1 MTRRVINLNADMG
14 ESFGNYTFG
23 CDAQLVEVIPTANI
37 ACGFHA
43 GDPRVM
49 RETVALAL
57 DHGVEVGAHVGLP
70 DLVGFGRRRMEVTAQ
85 QLHDDVLFQI
95 GALDAFVRARGGR
108 LAHVKPHG
116 ILYTACGQRAD
127 YAQALIEAVVS
138 IDPGLRLIVG
148 GTAAAQAGA
157 PHGIRTTNEGYVDLE
172 YRPDGYP
179 VIEARK
185 QPKDPDDVARRAVR
199 LVTKGTARVQETG
212 DQIEVDVP
220 TICVHGDTPN
230 AGAVACA
237 IGLALAE
244 AGIEVVG
251 LAAAMDPAIANPVA
265 PNGEA
270 SV

>member
-1 MTRRVINLNADMG
+1 MSRDVINLNADLG
-14 ESFGNYTFG
+14 ESFGNYNFG
-23 CDAQLVEVIPTANI
+23 CDAELIELIPTANV

-49 RETVALAL
+49 RETVAMAMG
-57 DHGVEVGAHVGLP
+57 HGVEIGAHVGLP
-70 DLVGFGRRRMEVTAQ
+70 DLVGFGRRLIEITAQ

-116 ILYTACGQRAD
+116 VLYTACGQRED
-127 YAQALIEAVVS
+127 YAAALVEAVASV
-138 IDPGLRLIVG
+138 DPGLRIIVG
-148 GTAAAQAGA
+148 GTAVAAAGA
-157 PHGIRTTNEGYVDLE
+157 SQGVRATNEGYVDLE

-185 QPKDPDDVARRAVR
+185 QFKDPPDVAARAVR
-199 LVTKGTARVQETG
+199 LATERTARVLETG
-212 DQIEVDVP
+212 GELTVDVP

-230 AGAVACA
+230 AADIGRAVRD
-237 IGLALAE
+237 ALAA

-251 LAAAMDPAIANPVA
+251 LAAAMDVDAGAERVRA
-265 PNGEA
+265 
-270 SV
+270 